1 MKTAEPFLPLV
12 SAQLGIIDKESQNG
26 HNEELEY
33 NNTIGVTAA
42 VEEPQP
48 QEAV

>member
-12 SAQLGIIDKESQNG
+12 SAELGIIDKELTNG
-26 HNEELEY
+26 HEELKHD
-33 NNTIGVTAA
+33 NTIGLTPA

-48 QEAV
+48 QETV